1 MQKLSKRSVVCAIA
15 SAQNHA
21 GSKRLICA
29 PSSQARD
36 NEACRRYTTIAC
48 MCRREWS
55 VSKSC
60 IRGHN
65 ATYARYSHA
74 HIREGH
80 QSCVFFFAIII
91 YACRSSP
98 TALTSH
104 ILSSSRYFL
113 AASTPSSTFSPFVPW
128 PMLVAPLPP
137 ALPPTI
143 SATVE
148 AHLLASTPLPCASLE
163 T

>member
-55 VSKSC
+55 VLKSC

-80 QSCVFFFAIII
+80 QSCVFFF
-91 YACRSSP
+91 CHHHLCLP
-98 TALTSH
+98 QFTNGSH
-104 ILSSSRYFL
+104 ISYLELFKVLSSSLHTFIDLFAICAL
-113 AASTPSSTFSPFVPW
+113 AHAGGTLTAGLATDNFRNRGSPFASIYT
-128 PMLVAPLPP
+128 L
-137 ALPPTI
+137 ALRIT
-143 SATVE
+143 
-148 AHLLASTPLPCASLE
+148 
-163 T
+163 